1 MAGLK
6 IIKKRIG
13 SVKNIRKITK
23 TMELVS
29 AAKSRKMMVR
39 VHDSQPYGNKMADLL
54 GTLSGVTGELDLPL
68 LRITDQP
75 KKIILLVVTAN
86 RGLCGGYNAQLLK
99 MARHRI
105 KELQDSKIPFDLHV
119 IGKKGLAYFKFIDVA
134 VSKSWVDFDDNF
146 DYTSAQS
153 LAKEYVSGFIN
164 QDFDRLELIST
175 RYISASVQR
184 ADLFSIL
191 PMAQSAA
198 KGDAT
203 SPAGTTKPANII
215 FEPSAE
221 DILKTLLPHMAEY
234 IFYKTILEAVTSEQI
249 ARRIAMKAASDAAG
263 DMNKSLT
270 RIYNRKR
277 QAAITQELAEIVAG
291 ADAIK

>member
-39 VHDSQPYGNKMADLL
+39 VHDSQPYGNKMIELL
-54 GTLSGVTGELDLPL
+54 DTLSGVTGELDLPL
-68 LRITDQP
+68 LREVEQP

-86 RGLCGGYNAQLLK
+86 RGLCGGYNAQILK
-99 MARHRI
+99 LARGRI
-105 KELQDSKIPFDLHV
+105 KELQDAGIDFDLHV
-119 IGKKGLAYFKFIDVA
+119 IGKKGLSYFKFVRVPVA
-134 VSKSWVDFDDNF
+134 KSWTEFDDNF
-146 DYTSAQS
+146 QYQDARK
-153 LAKEYVSGFIN
+153 LALEYMQGFVHEEY
-164 QDFDRLELIST
+164 DRLEVIAT
-175 RYISASVQR
+175 RYISAVLQR
-184 ADLFSIL
+184 PENIIMF
-191 PMAQSAA
+191 PMTRTGSSGETP
-198 KGDAT
+198 KRT
-203 SPAGTTKPANII
+203 ANVI

-234 IFYKTILEAVTSEQI
+234 VFYKTLLEAVTSEQI
-249 ARRIAMKAASDAAG
+249 ARRIAMKAATDAAG
-263 DMNKSLT
+263 DMTKSLT

>member
-29 AAKSRKMMVR
+29 AAKSRKMMVK
-39 VHDSQPYGNKMADLL
+39 VHDSQPYGNKMIELL
-54 GTLSGVTGELDLPL
+54 DTLSGVTGELDLPL
-68 LRITDQP
+68 LRKVENP
-75 KKIILLVVTAN
+75 KKVILLVVTAN

-99 MARHRI
+99 LARNRI
-105 KELQDSKIPFDLHV
+105 KELQDSGTAFDLHV
-119 IGKKGLAYFKFIDVA
+119 IGKKGLAYFKFVRVQVA
-134 VSKSWVDFDDNF
+134 KSWTTFDDNF
-146 DYTSAQS
+146 QYHDARA
-153 LAKEYVSGFIN
+153 LADEYMHGFVHEEY
-164 QDFDRLELIST
+164 DRLELIAT
-175 RYISASVQR
+175 RYISAVVQR
-184 ADLFSIL
+184 AENFTLF
-191 PMAQSAA
+191 PMTKSDESAETE
-198 KGDAT
+198 KKT
-203 SPAGTTKPANII
+203 ANVL
-215 FEPSAE
+215 FQPSAE
-221 DILKTLLPHMAEY
+221 EILKTLLPHMAEY
-234 IFYKTILEAVTSEQI
+234 VFYKTLLEAVTSEQI